1 MIVTG
6 RQTILFL
13 FFLFFGINSYAES
26 DYLFQE
32 TKNIP
37 GKFNTFSV
45 DNFGRIYLVE
55 DDIVV
60 QLSKEYDTIFTTS
73 LKTFFPYSIESRK
86 SFRSLLFDID
96 RSTIRFLDNTLTD
109 IQGDIDL
116 VQIGIQQP
124 ILACESFNG
133 NTFWILDAAN
143 MRLVRL
149 NDKLDFINQTENL
162 IHLFDS
168 ENEPSQMLESND
180 FLYVLIPE
188 KGVAV
193 FDVFGTFIKL
203 VEVNGSGISG
213 FNRFLLVAKEKEIEV
228 FDSQNMFMS
237 SGAYPI
243 PENTISFY
251 FTQQLTYFLT
261 ESGISIGRF
270 IEKEK

>member
-1 MIVTG
+1 MVTG
-6 RQTILFL
+6 IIT
-13 FFLFFGINSYAES
+13 YAGTNYS
-26 DYLFQE
+26 FVE
-32 TKNIP
+32 TKHIS
-37 GKFNTFSV
+37 GKFNAFSV

-96 RSTIRFLDNTLTD
+96 RSTILFLDNTLTN

-116 VQIGIQQP
+116 VQLNIQQP
-124 ILACESFNG
+124 VLACESFNG
-133 NTFWILDAAN
+133 NTFWVLDAAN

-149 NDKLDFINQTENL
+149 NDKLEFINQTENL

-168 ENEPSQMLESND
+168 ANEPAQMLESND
-180 FLYVLIPE
+180 FVYILVPE

-203 VEVNGSGISG
+203 VEVNGKSITG
-213 FNRFLLVAKEKEIEV
+213 FNRFLLVAKENEIEV
-228 FDSQNMFMS
+228 FDSQNLFLS

-243 PENTISFY
+243 PEESTSFY
-251 FTQQLTYFLT
+251 FTQQLSYFLT
-261 ESGISIGRF
+261 DKGLKIGRF
-270 IEKEK
+270 IEKEE